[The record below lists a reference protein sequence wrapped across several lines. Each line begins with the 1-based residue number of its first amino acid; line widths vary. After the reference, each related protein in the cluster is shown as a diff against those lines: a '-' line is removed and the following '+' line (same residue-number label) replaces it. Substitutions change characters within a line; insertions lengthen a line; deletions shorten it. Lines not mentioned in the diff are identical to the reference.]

1 MSTWADP
8 GIGWFVVLL
17 FWLRGGGEWY
27 RGVEEVEGA
36 ALVGGGFGE
45 HGHVGAGAVVADLVA
60 GEGGQVVE
68 QAAEAA

>member
-45 HGHVGAGAVVADLVA
+45 HVGFPS
-60 GEGGQVVE
+60 
-68 QAAEAA
+68 